1 MNIVSMLKRL
11 NDLSLGFKLTMA
23 FIIMA
28 VVVAV
33 TGFFGIW
40 SIGKVG
46 GEVKVLLKSRAYQ
59 EKAILNMELHQKAC
73 RVNLLNAAL
82 VRSDLEEFNRHV
94 EGYKGKNA
102 LFKEFSEA
110 LLKGDD
116 KRGLPPAPKG
126 GKIEE
131 YVTSI
136 KSSWADFEKVADELI
151 AHKGQLLR
159 GGNSFDDKLADLALN
174 QITEASETA
183 KLDIDDLADFID
195 SQMITALK
203 ESDTIRKSATYGFIA
218 VIILAVIVALG
229 LGILFTRLIVTRIKK
244 VAQALQNGAEGD
256 LTTTVEATW
265 HDEIGKLGGD
275 FNEMTDKLSGMLGS
289 VNGAMVELTMISA
302 NIASASSKV
311 VEAAEI
317 QASSVNVTSS
327 AMTEINTSIKGVG
340 DGVDSLSVSA
350 TETSSSILEMAA
362 SIEEVALNIENLSQ
376 SVEEVSSSI
385 VEMAASIKQIG
396 GSVQHLM
403 EASSTTASS
412 ISEMDYTI
420 KQVEQNAMETADI
433 SKTVRVDAVTGKQA
447 VEAAIAGINEIRSSS
462 RITSDVIENLSRKAE
477 DIGGILSVID
487 EVAEQ
492 TNLLALNAAIIAAQA
507 GEHGKGF
514 AVVADEIKELADRTT
529 SSTREIAMV
538 IRGVQEETRRAV
550 EAINMSEQSIS
561 QGEALSEKAGEALE
575 KIVVGVERASDQVAE
590 IARAT
595 VEQARGS
602 QMIKE
607 AMDQVSDMVSQ
618 IANATTEQGRG
629 SDLIMAAVERM
640 KGLTG
645 QVKTSARE
653 QSKVGSFIAQS
664 TENITQMIAQI
675 KRACDEQTRGSEQVV
690 RSVEDIQSATVINLD
705 STRVMG
711 DSVNVLSG
719 QIAVLKKQMAGFK
732 VKH

>member
-1 MNIVSMLKRL
+1 MSILSSFKRI
-11 NDLSLGFKLTMA
+11 NNLSIGFKLTMA

-28 VVVAV
+28 VIVSA
-33 TGFFGIW
+33 TGVFGIW

-46 GEVKVLLKSRAYQ
+46 GQVKELLKSRAYQ
-59 EKAILNMELHQKAC
+59 EKAVLNMELHQKAC

-82 VRSDLEEFNRHV
+82 VRTDREEFNKHV
-94 EGYKGKNA
+94 EGYKEKNA

-110 LLKGDD
+110 LLKGDEA
-116 KRGLPPAPKG
+116 RGIPPAPKG
-126 GKIEE
+126 GMIEE
-131 YVTSI
+131 SVTSI
-136 KSSWADFEKVADELI
+136 KSSWADFEEVADELI
-151 AHKGQLLR
+151 AHKGQLLQA
-159 GGNSFDDKLADLALN
+159 GNSFDDKLADLAISK
-174 QITEASETA
+174 ITEASENA

-195 SQMITALK
+195 SQMVTALK
-203 ESDTIRKSATYGFIA
+203 ESDSIRRSATFGFVA
-218 VIILAVIVALG
+218 VIVLAVIVALV
-229 LGILFTRLIVTRIKK
+229 LGIIFTRLIVSRLRL
-244 VAQALQNGAEGD
+244 VAEALQRGAQGD
-256 LTTTVEATW
+256 LSTTVDATW
-265 HDEIGKLGGD
+265 HDELGKLGGD

-302 NIASASSKV
+302 NIASASTKV

-340 DGVDSLSVSA
+340 DGVDSLSISA

-362 SIEEVALNIENLSQ
+362 SIEEVALNIENLSR

-385 VEMAASIKQIG
+385 IEMASSIKQIG

-420 KQVEQNAMETADI
+420 KQVERNAMETADI
-433 SKTVRVDAVTGKQA
+433 SKSVGVDAVTGKAA

-550 EAINMSEQSIS
+550 ESINLAEQSIS
-561 QGEALSEKAGEALE
+561 KGESLSEKAGEALE
-575 KIVVGVERASDQVAE
+575 KIVTGVQRASDQVGE

-607 AMDQVSDMVSQ
+607 AMEQVSDMVSQ

-629 SDLIMAAVERM
+629 SDLIMSAVERM
-640 KGLTG
+640 KSLTG

-653 QSKVGSFIAQS
+653 QSKVGNFIAKS
-664 TENITQMIAQI
+664 TENITHMIAQI

-690 RSVEDIQSATVINLD
+690 RSVEDIQSATTTNLD
-705 STRVMG
+705 ATRVMG

-719 QIAVLKKQMAGFK
+719 QMAVLKKQMSGFK
-732 VKH
+732 VKK